1 MGDLCN
7 TNCGVNYKIEPDSM
21 LYKALGGQ
29 SLNIS
34 MEVASYMDS
43 KLQILLNIK
52 MIFGEKHLSKDD
64 GGESKRFSQ
73 QLRSM
78 TSNLG
83 QSRNGITGSKLA
95 QSNIHKI
102 GGNSDSEQ
110 EVFEEK
116 CLSESLE
123 MNQGEYQGHVDVQDE
138 WTRELEIAKKLSMS
152 MMQMTPKVSDKS
164 SMGAGVTVA
173 TLNSSMRKNLM
184 KGVTLATA
192 ERESGSGRR

>member
-1 MGDLCN
+1 
-7 TNCGVNYKIEPDSM
+7 
-21 LYKALGGQ
+21 
-29 SLNIS
+29 
-34 MEVASYMDS
+34 MDS

-52 MIFGEKHLSKDD
+52 MIFGEKHLTKDD
-64 GGESKRFSQ
+64 CGEGKRFSQ

-83 QSRNGITGSKLA
+83 HSGNGITGSKLA
-95 QSNIHKI
+95 QSNIHKF

-110 EVFEEK
+110 EVLEEK

-123 MNQGEYQGHVDVQDE
+123 MNQGEYQGHVNVQDE

-152 MMQMTPKVSDKS
+152 MMQMTTKVSDKS

-192 ERESGSGRR
+192 ERENGSGRRYSKSKTTKKQTSKRQ

>member
-7 TNCGVNYKIEPDSM
+7 TNCGVTYKIEPDSM
-21 LYKALGGQ
+21 LFQALGGQ

-52 MIFGEKHLSKDD
+52 MIFGEKHLTKDE

-73 QLRSM
+73 HIRSM
-78 TSNLG
+78 ISNIG
-83 QSRNGITGSKLA
+83 ENRNGLTGSKLP
-95 QSNIHKI
+95 QSNFPKF
-102 GGNSDSEQ
+102 GGNSDTEQ
-110 EVFEEK
+110 EVLEEK
-116 CLSESLE
+116 SLSESLE
-123 MNQGEYQGHVDVQDE
+123 MNQGEYHGHVNVQDE
-138 WTRELEIAKKLSMS
+138 WSRELEAAKKLSMS
-152 MMQMTPKVSDKS
+152 MMQICSKVSDKIS
-164 SMGAGVTVA
+164 IGAGVTVA

-192 ERESGSGRR
+192 DRGDGSGRR